1 MIIVRLYGGLGNQL
15 FQYATARRLSEKIG
29 TELVLDIANLERVA
43 TNITTRHFELMHY
56 PVSARLLSKDE
67 KKIAKLFTDKFLKRL
82 PLRKPWSSCKE
93 THFHFDPRI
102 LNLGDNVYL
111 DGYWQS
117 YKYFEDI
124 EKILR
129 LELNSHKKMSVA
141 DKKVLED
148 INTTNSIAIH
158 VRRGDYVSV
167 ESVAQTHGV
176 CSLNYYRRAIDFV
189 THKVENPQFFIFS
202 DDPEWVSE
210 HLSTGYPTSYVI
222 HNGPEEAFQDLR
234 LMSLCQHQI
243 IANSSFSWWG
253 AWLNKN
259 AEKIVIAPRRWFLDK
274 RNTSDMCPENWNRI

>member
-1 MIIVRLYGGLGNQL
+1 
-15 FQYATARRLSEKIG
+15 
-29 TELVLDIANLERVA
+29 
-43 TNITTRHFELMHY
+43 
-56 PVSARLLSKDE
+56 
-67 KKIAKLFTDKFLKRL
+67 
-82 PLRKPWSSCKE
+82 
-93 THFHFDPRI
+93 
-102 LNLGDNVYL
+102 
-111 DGYWQS
+111 
-117 YKYFEDI
+117 
-124 EKILR
+124 
-129 LELNSHKKMSVA
+129 MSVA